1 MVMKLLP
8 NVNSMIV
15 SSIKKILGDL
25 AIVMSISQVPF
36 VVMII
41 QPLSVKNVVQLVLN
55 LKSSLITCGLNMK
68 TLMNKKSILIYFL
81 LKNKPSL
88 WPVILTE
95 TPKLP
100 SVNYGTVLSPLKIN
114 GELIIVKFH
123 KEFSVGSHTEKLKV
137 AQNHVQKLYLALIC
151 G

>member
-1 MVMKLLP
+1 MLMVMKLLP

-88 WPVILTE
+88 
-95 TPKLP
+95 
-100 SVNYGTVLSPLKIN
+100 
-114 GELIIVKFH
+114 
-123 KEFSVGSHTEKLKV
+123 
-137 AQNHVQKLYLALIC
+137 
-151 G
+151 